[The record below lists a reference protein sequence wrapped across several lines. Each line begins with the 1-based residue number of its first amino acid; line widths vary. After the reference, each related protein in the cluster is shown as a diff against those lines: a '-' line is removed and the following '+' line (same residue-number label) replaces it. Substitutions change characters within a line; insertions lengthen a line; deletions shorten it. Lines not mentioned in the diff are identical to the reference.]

1 MAIPWPSRR
10 ALCTCVNS
18 SAVRRAWLFSI
29 TPARLEYFEIWRT
42 VRNASLGTRM
52 LRDFIDGAVGGL
64 ESCAVAVNTFP
75 RIESQLA
82 ASLVKVL
89 A

>member
-1 MAIPWPSRR
+1 
-10 ALCTCVNS
+10 
-18 SAVRRAWLFSI
+18 
-29 TPARLEYFEIWRT
+29 
-42 VRNASLGTRM
+42 M

>member
-1 MAIPWPSRR
+1 VSRVVPWE
-10 ALCTCVNS
+10 
-18 SAVRRAWLFSI
+18 LFLEHYQAAGGGPV

-82 ASLVKVL
+82 TSLVRVL